1 MTVPK
6 HTGGG
11 STSEPS
17 YRFVECSEH
26 ALKLLRAAAD
36 QWAIGNPEK
45 PPTEEVLSKLLD
57 IFERE
62 RFLRRPID

>member
-11 STSEPS
+11 LSSDPAA
-17 YRFVECSEH
+17 RFVYCFED
-26 ALKLLRAAAD
+26 ALKLLRTAAD
-36 QWAIGNPEK
+36 QWAIGDPEK
-45 PPTEEVLSKLLD
+45 PSTEKVLSSLLD